1 MARISKPGLDYFPL
15 DVNFFQDRKVRRIS
29 NRHHAAGIAALTSL
43 LCLIYKEKGFYVA
56 WNQDTLFDIS
66 QEVCCEEEEMQAII
80 DDCLSVG
87 LFDTYIY
94 KEYGIL
100 TSQAIQEQYHK
111 IITDSRRKY
120 KLPLERFWLIK
131 EGEDGTE
138 NNSAEIRN
146 NINSK
151 GTEVYEAES
160 HIVGA
165 EVNAIKT
172 RINITATEVTKTKTG
187 IGTTGTNIHAAGTGI
202 NATKTVTDEAAM
214 KINAAKNREIAATI
228 PQTKQE
234 TDTEIE
240 SKSETDTEIKS
251 KPERERERDKERE
264 RQSKTE
270 NEWEKDREQ
279 PPVPS
284 NGVFQAA
291 PVAVKG
297 LSLEISSGKRGE
309 ENKEERRN
317 EGIDQKGETRYNGTQ
332 YERNQQEEAKHNGTQ
347 YERNQ
352 QEEAKYNGTQYE
364 RSQQEEA
371 KYNGTQYERNQ
382 QEEAKHNGTQYERNQ
397 QEEAKYNGTQ
407 YERSQQEEAKYN
419 GTQYER
425 NQQEEAKHNG
435 TQYERNQQEEAKH
448 NGTQYERSQQ
458 EEAPNENTASGGF
471 SESLLRLNMDAIG
484 IRNEPTVKAILA
496 LARRRKLGGPCGTLW
511 KVLSSEYRS
520 TLLKKNEPGDYIL
533 WALNHSAEF
542 EDTYNGILKKRVRG
556 R

>member
-131 EGEDGTE
+131 EEKDGTG
-138 NNSAEIRN
+138 NNSADIRS

-151 GTEVYEAES
+151 GTEVDEAENK
-160 HIVGA
+160 IVDAG
-165 EVNAIKT
+165 VNTTKT
-172 RINITATEVTKTKTG
+172 GVNITATEVTKTKPG
-187 IGTTGTNIHAAGTGI
+187 IGTTGTNIHAAGTDIHAAGTGI

-214 KINAAKNREIAATI
+214 KINAAKKREIAATI

-240 SKSETDTEIKS
+240 SKSETDTEIQSKPKREMENDI
-251 KPERERERDKERE
+251 KPEREKDKERE

-284 NGVFQAA
+284 NGVSQAA

-297 LSLEISSGKRGE
+297 LSLEISSGKREE

-317 EGIDQKGETRYNGTQ
+317 GGIDQKGEARYNGTQYERNQLEEPKHNGTQ
-332 YERNQQEEAKHNGTQ
+332 YERNQQEEPKHNGTQ

-352 QEEAKYNGTQYE
+352 QEEA
-364 RSQQEEA
+364 
-371 KYNGTQYERNQ
+371 
-382 QEEAKHNGTQYERNQ
+382 
-397 QEEAKYNGTQ
+397 
-407 YERSQQEEAKYN
+407 
-419 GTQYER
+419 
-425 NQQEEAKHNG
+425 
-435 TQYERNQQEEAKH
+435 
-448 NGTQYERSQQ
+448 
-458 EEAPNENTASGGF
+458 PNESIASGGF

-484 IRNEPTVKAILA
+484 IRNEQTVKGILA

-533 WALNHSAEF
+533 WALNHPAEF
-542 EDTYNGILKKRVRG
+542 EDTYTGILKKRVRG

>member
-43 LCLIYKEKGFYVA
+43 LCLIYKEKGFYIA

-172 RINITATEVTKTKTG
+172 GINITATEVTKTKTG
-187 IGTTGTNIHAAGTGI
+187 IDTTGINIHAAGTGI

-214 KINAAKNREIAATI
+214 KINAAKKREIAATI

-317 EGIDQKGETRYNGTQ
+317 EGIDQKGETRYNGIQ
-332 YERNQQEEAKHNGTQ
+332 YERNQLEEAKHNGTQ

-352 QEEAKYNGTQYE
+352 QEEAK
-364 RSQQEEA
+364 
-371 KYNGTQYERNQ
+371 
-382 QEEAKHNGTQYERNQ
+382 H
-397 QEEAKYNGTQ
+397 NGTQ

-458 EEAPNENTASGGF
+458 EEAPNESTASGGF

>member
-15 DVNFFQDRKVRRIS
+15 DVNFFQDRKVRRLS

-43 LCLIYKEKGFYVA
+43 LCLIYKEKGFYIA

-120 KLPLERFWLIK
+120 KLPLEQFWLIK

-151 GTEVYEAES
+151 GTEVDEAES

-172 RINITATEVTKTKTG
+172 GINITATEVTKTKTG
-187 IGTTGTNIHAAGTGI
+187 IDTTGTNIHAAGTGI
-202 NATKTVTDEAAM
+202 NATKTVTDESAM

-317 EGIDQKGETRYNGTQ
+317 EGIDQKGETRYNGIQ
-332 YERNQQEEAKHNGTQ
+332 YERNQLEEAKHNGTQ

-352 QEEAKYNGTQYE
+352 QEEAKHNGTQYE

-382 QEEAKHNGTQYERNQ
+382 QEEAKHNGTQYER
-397 QEEAKYNGTQ
+397 
-407 YERSQQEEAKYN
+407 
-419 GTQYER
+419 
-425 NQQEEAKHNG
+425 
-435 TQYERNQQEEAKH
+435 
-448 NGTQYERSQQ
+448 SQQ
-458 EEAPNENTASGGF
+458 EEAPNESTASGGF

>member
-1 MARISKPGLDYFPL
+1 
-15 DVNFFQDRKVRRIS
+15 
-29 NRHHAAGIAALTSL
+29 
-43 LCLIYKEKGFYVA
+43 
-56 WNQDTLFDIS
+56 
-66 QEVCCEEEEMQAII
+66 MQAII

-120 KLPLERFWLIK
+120 KLPLEQFWLIK

-151 GTEVYEAES
+151 GTEVDEAES

-172 RINITATEVTKTKTG
+172 GINITATEVTKTKTG
-187 IGTTGTNIHAAGTGI
+187 IDTTGTNIHAAGTGI
-202 NATKTVTDEAAM
+202 NATKTVTDESAM

-317 EGIDQKGETRYNGTQ
+317 EGIDQKGETRYNGIQ
-332 YERNQQEEAKHNGTQ
+332 YERNQLEEAKHNGTQ

-352 QEEAKYNGTQYE
+352 QEEAKHNGTQYE

-382 QEEAKHNGTQYERNQ
+382 QEEAKHNGTQYER
-397 QEEAKYNGTQ
+397 
-407 YERSQQEEAKYN
+407 
-419 GTQYER
+419 
-425 NQQEEAKHNG
+425 
-435 TQYERNQQEEAKH
+435 
-448 NGTQYERSQQ
+448 SQQ
-458 EEAPNENTASGGF
+458 EEAPNESTASGGF

>member
-43 LCLIYKEKGFYVA
+43 LCLIYKEKGFYIA

-120 KLPLERFWLIK
+120 KLPLEQFWLIK

-172 RINITATEVTKTKTG
+172 GINITATEVTKTKTG
-187 IGTTGTNIHAAGTGI
+187 IDTTGTNIHAAGTGI

-214 KINAAKNREIAATI
+214 KINAAKKREIAATI

-251 KPERERERDKERE
+251 KPERERDKERE

-317 EGIDQKGETRYNGTQ
+317 EGIDQKGETRYNGIQ
-332 YERNQQEEAKHNGTQ
+332 YERNQL
-347 YERNQ
+347 
-352 QEEAKYNGTQYE
+352 EEAKYNGTQYE
-364 RSQQEEA
+364 RS
-371 KYNGTQYERNQ
+371 
-382 QEEAKHNGTQYERNQ
+382 
-397 QEEAKYNGTQ
+397 
-407 YERSQQEEAKYN
+407 
-419 GTQYER
+419 
-425 NQQEEAKHNG
+425 
-435 TQYERNQQEEAKH
+435 QQEEAKH

-458 EEAPNENTASGGF
+458 EEAPNESTASGGF

>member
-131 EGEDGTE
+131 EGEDGTG

-172 RINITATEVTKTKTG
+172 GINITATEVTKTKTG

-347 YERNQ
+347 YER
-352 QEEAKYNGTQYE
+352 
-364 RSQQEEA
+364 
-371 KYNGTQYERNQ
+371 
-382 QEEAKHNGTQYERNQ
+382 
-397 QEEAKYNGTQ
+397 
-407 YERSQQEEAKYN
+407 
-419 GTQYER
+419 
-425 NQQEEAKHNG
+425 
-435 TQYERNQQEEAKH
+435 
-448 NGTQYERSQQ
+448 SQQ

>member
-131 EGEDGTE
+131 EEKDGTG
-138 NNSAEIRN
+138 NNSADIRS

-151 GTEVYEAES
+151 GTEVDEAENK
-160 HIVGA
+160 IVDAG
-165 EVNAIKT
+165 VNTTKT
-172 RINITATEVTKTKTG
+172 GVNITATEVTKTKPG
-187 IGTTGTNIHAAGTGI
+187 IGTTGTNIHAAGTDIHAVGTDIHAAGTGI
-202 NATKTVTDEAAM
+202 NATKTVTDGAAM

-240 SKSETDTEIKS
+240 SKSETDTEIQSKPKREMENDI
-251 KPERERERDKERE
+251 KPEREKDKERE

-284 NGVFQAA
+284 NGVSQAA

-297 LSLEISSGKRGE
+297 LSLEISSGKREE

-317 EGIDQKGETRYNGTQ
+317 GGIDQKGEARYNGTQYERNQLEEPKHNGTQ
-332 YERNQQEEAKHNGTQ
+332 YERNQQEEPKHNGTQYERNQQEEPKHNGTQ

-352 QEEAKYNGTQYE
+352 QEEA
-364 RSQQEEA
+364 
-371 KYNGTQYERNQ
+371 
-382 QEEAKHNGTQYERNQ
+382 
-397 QEEAKYNGTQ
+397 
-407 YERSQQEEAKYN
+407 
-419 GTQYER
+419 
-425 NQQEEAKHNG
+425 
-435 TQYERNQQEEAKH
+435 
-448 NGTQYERSQQ
+448 
-458 EEAPNENTASGGF
+458 PNESIASGGF

-484 IRNEPTVKAILA
+484 IRNEQTVKGILA

-533 WALNHSAEF
+533 WALNHPAEF
-542 EDTYNGILKKRVRG
+542 EDTYTGILKKRVRG

>member
-172 RINITATEVTKTKTG
+172 GINITATEVTKTKTG

-251 KPERERERDKERE
+251 KPERERDKERE

-317 EGIDQKGETRYNGTQ
+317 EGIDQKGETRYNGIQYERNQLEEAKYNGTQ
-332 YERNQQEEAKHNGTQ
+332 YERNQQEEAKYNGTQYERSQQEEAKHNGTQ

-364 RSQQEEA
+364 RSQQE
-371 KYNGTQYERNQ
+371 K
-382 QEEAKHNGTQYERNQ
+382 
-397 QEEAKYNGTQ
+397 
-407 YERSQQEEAKYN
+407 
-419 GTQYER
+419 
-425 NQQEEAKHNG
+425 
-435 TQYERNQQEEAKH
+435 
-448 NGTQYERSQQ
+448 
-458 EEAPNENTASGGF
+458 APNESTASGGF

>member
-15 DVNFFQDRKVRRIS
+15 DVNFFQDRKVHRIS

-131 EGEDGTE
+131 EEKDGTG
-138 NNSAEIRN
+138 NNSADIRS

-151 GTEVYEAES
+151 GTEVDEAENK
-160 HIVGA
+160 IVDAG
-165 EVNAIKT
+165 VNTTKT
-172 RINITATEVTKTKTG
+172 GVNITATEVTKTKPG
-187 IGTTGTNIHAAGTGI
+187 IGTTGTNIHAAGTDIHAAGTGI
-202 NATKTVTDEAAM
+202 NATKTVTDGAAM

-240 SKSETDTEIKS
+240 SKSETDTEIQSKPKREMENDI
-251 KPERERERDKERE
+251 KPEREKDKERE

-284 NGVFQAA
+284 NGVSQAA

-297 LSLEISSGKRGE
+297 LSLEISSGKREE

-317 EGIDQKGETRYNGTQ
+317 GGIDQKGEARYNGTQ
-332 YERNQQEEAKHNGTQ
+332 YERNQLEEPKHNGTQ

-352 QEEAKYNGTQYE
+352 QEEA
-364 RSQQEEA
+364 
-371 KYNGTQYERNQ
+371 
-382 QEEAKHNGTQYERNQ
+382 
-397 QEEAKYNGTQ
+397 
-407 YERSQQEEAKYN
+407 
-419 GTQYER
+419 
-425 NQQEEAKHNG
+425 
-435 TQYERNQQEEAKH
+435 
-448 NGTQYERSQQ
+448 
-458 EEAPNENTASGGF
+458 PNESIASGGF

-484 IRNEPTVKAILA
+484 IRNEQTVKGILA

-533 WALNHSAEF
+533 WALNHPAEF
-542 EDTYNGILKKRVRG
+542 EDTYTGILKKRVRG

>member
-43 LCLIYKEKGFYVA
+43 LCLIYKEKGFYIA

-120 KLPLERFWLIK
+120 KLPLEQFWLIK

-151 GTEVYEAES
+151 GTEVDEAES

-172 RINITATEVTKTKTG
+172 GINITATEVTKTKTG
-187 IGTTGTNIHAAGTGI
+187 IDTTGTNIHAAGTGI

-214 KINAAKNREIAATI
+214 KINAAKKREIAATI

-251 KPERERERDKERE
+251 KPERERDKERE

-332 YERNQQEEAKHNGTQ
+332 YERNQL
-347 YERNQ
+347 
-352 QEEAKYNGTQYE
+352 EEAKYNGTQYE
-364 RSQQEEA
+364 RSQLEEA
-371 KYNGTQYERNQ
+371 KYNGTQYERSQ

-407 YERSQQEEAKYN
+407 YERSQQEEA
-419 GTQYER
+419 
-425 NQQEEAKHNG
+425 
-435 TQYERNQQEEAKH
+435 
-448 NGTQYERSQQ
+448 
-458 EEAPNENTASGGF
+458 PNESTASGGF

>member
-43 LCLIYKEKGFYVA
+43 LCLIYKEKGFYIA

-120 KLPLERFWLIK
+120 KLPLEQFWLIK

-172 RINITATEVTKTKTG
+172 GINITATEVTKTKTG
-187 IGTTGTNIHAAGTGI
+187 IDTTGTNIHAAGTGI

-214 KINAAKNREIAATI
+214 KINAAKKREIAATI

-251 KPERERERDKERE
+251 KPERERDKERE

-297 LSLEISSGKRGE
+297 LSLEISSRKRGE

-317 EGIDQKGETRYNGTQ
+317 EGIDQKGETRYNGIQ
-332 YERNQQEEAKHNGTQ
+332 YERNQLEEAKHNGTQ

-352 QEEAKYNGTQYE
+352 QEEAKHNGTQYE

-382 QEEAKHNGTQYERNQ
+382 QEEAKHNGTQYER
-397 QEEAKYNGTQ
+397 
-407 YERSQQEEAKYN
+407 
-419 GTQYER
+419 
-425 NQQEEAKHNG
+425 
-435 TQYERNQQEEAKH
+435 
-448 NGTQYERSQQ
+448 SQQ
-458 EEAPNENTASGGF
+458 EEAPNESTASGGF

>member
-29 NRHHAAGIAALTSL
+29 NRHHAAGIAALTSP

-131 EGEDGTE
+131 EEKDGTG
-138 NNSAEIRN
+138 NNSADIRS

-151 GTEVYEAES
+151 GTEVDEAENK
-160 HIVGA
+160 IVDAG
-165 EVNAIKT
+165 VNTTKT
-172 RINITATEVTKTKTG
+172 GVNITATEVTKTKPG
-187 IGTTGTNIHAAGTGI
+187 IGTTGTNIHAAGTDIHAAGTGI
-202 NATKTVTDEAAM
+202 NATKTVTDGAAM

-240 SKSETDTEIKS
+240 SKSETDTEIQSKPKREMENDI
-251 KPERERERDKERE
+251 KPEREKDKERE

-284 NGVFQAA
+284 NGVSQAA

-297 LSLEISSGKRGE
+297 LSLEISSGKREE

-317 EGIDQKGETRYNGTQ
+317 GGIDQKGEARYNGTQYERNQLEEPKHNGTQ
-332 YERNQQEEAKHNGTQ
+332 YERNQQEEPKHNGTQ

-352 QEEAKYNGTQYE
+352 QEEA
-364 RSQQEEA
+364 
-371 KYNGTQYERNQ
+371 
-382 QEEAKHNGTQYERNQ
+382 
-397 QEEAKYNGTQ
+397 
-407 YERSQQEEAKYN
+407 
-419 GTQYER
+419 
-425 NQQEEAKHNG
+425 
-435 TQYERNQQEEAKH
+435 
-448 NGTQYERSQQ
+448 
-458 EEAPNENTASGGF
+458 PNESIASGGF

-484 IRNEPTVKAILA
+484 IRNEQTVKGILA

-533 WALNHSAEF
+533 WALNHPAEF
-542 EDTYNGILKKRVRG
+542 EDTYTGILKKRVRG

>member
-1 MARISKPGLDYFPL
+1 MARISKSGLDYFPL
-15 DVNFFQDRKVRRIS
+15 DVNFLQDRKVRRIS
-29 NRHHAAGIAALTSL
+29 SRHHAAGIAALTSL
-43 LCLIYKEKGFYVA
+43 FCLIYKEKGFYVA

-214 KINAAKNREIAATI
+214 KINAAKKREIAATI

-317 EGIDQKGETRYNGTQ
+317 EGIDQKGETRYNGTH

-371 KYNGTQYERNQ
+371 
-382 QEEAKHNGTQYERNQ
+382 
-397 QEEAKYNGTQ
+397 
-407 YERSQQEEAKYN
+407 
-419 GTQYER
+419 
-425 NQQEEAKHNG
+425 
-435 TQYERNQQEEAKH
+435 
-448 NGTQYERSQQ
+448 
-458 EEAPNENTASGGF
+458 PNESTASGGF

>member
-120 KLPLERFWLIK
+120 KLPLEQFWLIK

-172 RINITATEVTKTKTG
+172 GINITATEVTKTKTG
-187 IGTTGTNIHAAGTGI
+187 IDTTGTNIHAAGTGI

-214 KINAAKNREIAATI
+214 KINAAKKREIAATI

-251 KPERERERDKERE
+251 KPERERERERDKERE

-317 EGIDQKGETRYNGTQ
+317 EGIDQKGETRYNGIQ
-332 YERNQQEEAKHNGTQ
+332 YERNQL
-347 YERNQ
+347 
-352 QEEAKYNGTQYE
+352 
-364 RSQQEEA
+364 
-371 KYNGTQYERNQ
+371 
-382 QEEAKHNGTQYERNQ
+382 
-397 QEEAKYNGTQ
+397 
-407 YERSQQEEAKYN
+407 
-419 GTQYER
+419 
-425 NQQEEAKHNG
+425 
-435 TQYERNQQEEAKH
+435 EEAKH

-458 EEAPNENTASGGF
+458 EEAPNESTASGGF

>member
-43 LCLIYKEKGFYVA
+43 LCLIYKEKGFYIA

-120 KLPLERFWLIK
+120 KLPLEQFWLIK

-364 RSQQEEA
+364 R
-371 KYNGTQYERNQ
+371 
-382 QEEAKHNGTQYERNQ
+382 
-397 QEEAKYNGTQ
+397 
-407 YERSQQEEAKYN
+407 
-419 GTQYER
+419 

-458 EEAPNENTASGGF
+458 EEAPNESTASGGF

>member
-94 KEYGIL
+94 KDYGIL

-172 RINITATEVTKTKTG
+172 GINITATEVTKTKTG

-347 YERNQ
+347 YER
-352 QEEAKYNGTQYE
+352 
-364 RSQQEEA
+364 
-371 KYNGTQYERNQ
+371 
-382 QEEAKHNGTQYERNQ
+382 
-397 QEEAKYNGTQ
+397 
-407 YERSQQEEAKYN
+407 
-419 GTQYER
+419 
-425 NQQEEAKHNG
+425 
-435 TQYERNQQEEAKH
+435 
-448 NGTQYERSQQ
+448 SQQ

>member
-131 EGEDGTE
+131 EEKDGTG
-138 NNSAEIRN
+138 NNSADIRS

-151 GTEVYEAES
+151 GTEVDEAENK
-160 HIVGA
+160 IVDAG
-165 EVNAIKT
+165 VNTTKT
-172 RINITATEVTKTKTG
+172 GVNITATEVTKTKPG
-187 IGTTGTNIHAAGTGI
+187 IGTTGTNIHAAGTDIHAAGTGI
-202 NATKTVTDEAAM
+202 NATKTVTDGAAM

-240 SKSETDTEIKS
+240 SKSETDTEIQSKPKREMENDI
-251 KPERERERDKERE
+251 KPEREKDKERE

-284 NGVFQAA
+284 NGVSQAA

-297 LSLEISSGKRGE
+297 LSLEISSGKREE

-317 EGIDQKGETRYNGTQ
+317 GGIDQKGEAR
-332 YERNQQEEAKHNGTQ
+332 
-347 YERNQ
+347 
-352 QEEAKYNGTQYE
+352 YNGTQYE
-364 RSQQEEA
+364 RSQQEEP
-371 KYNGTQYERNQ
+371 KHNGAQYERNQ
-382 QEEAKHNGTQYERNQ
+382 QEEA
-397 QEEAKYNGTQ
+397 
-407 YERSQQEEAKYN
+407 
-419 GTQYER
+419 
-425 NQQEEAKHNG
+425 
-435 TQYERNQQEEAKH
+435 
-448 NGTQYERSQQ
+448 
-458 EEAPNENTASGGF
+458 PNESIASGGF

-484 IRNEPTVKAILA
+484 IRNEQTVKGILA

-533 WALNHSAEF
+533 WALNHPAEF
-542 EDTYNGILKKRVRG
+542 EDTYTGILKKRVRG

>member
-43 LCLIYKEKGFYVA
+43 LCLIYKEKGFYIA

-172 RINITATEVTKTKTG
+172 GINITATEVTKTKTG
-187 IGTTGTNIHAAGTGI
+187 IDTTGTNIHAAGTGI
-202 NATKTVTDEAAM
+202 NATKTVTDESAM

-317 EGIDQKGETRYNGTQ
+317 EGIDQKGETRYNGIQ
-332 YERNQQEEAKHNGTQ
+332 YERNQL
-347 YERNQ
+347 
-352 QEEAKYNGTQYE
+352 EEAKYNGTQYE

-371 KYNGTQYERNQ
+371 K
-382 QEEAKHNGTQYERNQ
+382 H
-397 QEEAKYNGTQ
+397 NGTQ
-407 YERSQQEEAKYN
+407 YERSQQEEAKHN

-458 EEAPNENTASGGF
+458 EEAPNESTASGGF

>member
-120 KLPLERFWLIK
+120 KLPLEQFWLIK

-172 RINITATEVTKTKTG
+172 GINITATEVTKTKTG

-202 NATKTVTDEAAM
+202 NVTKTVTDEAAM

-251 KPERERERDKERE
+251 KPERERERERDKERE

-317 EGIDQKGETRYNGTQ
+317 EGIDQKGETRYNGIQ
-332 YERNQQEEAKHNGTQ
+332 YERNQLKEAKHNGTQ

-371 KYNGTQYERNQ
+371 K
-382 QEEAKHNGTQYERNQ
+382 H
-397 QEEAKYNGTQ
+397 
-407 YERSQQEEAKYN
+407 N

-458 EEAPNENTASGGF
+458 EEAPNESTASGGF

>member
-43 LCLIYKEKGFYVA
+43 LCLIYKEKGFYIA

-120 KLPLERFWLIK
+120 KLPLEQFWLIK

-151 GTEVYEAES
+151 GTEVDEAES

-172 RINITATEVTKTKTG
+172 GINITATEVTKTKTG
-187 IGTTGTNIHAAGTGI
+187 IDTTGTNIHAAGTGI
-202 NATKTVTDEAAM
+202 NATKTVTDESAM

-317 EGIDQKGETRYNGTQ
+317 EEIDQKGETRYNGIQ
-332 YERNQQEEAKHNGTQ
+332 YERNQL
-347 YERNQ
+347 
-352 QEEAKYNGTQYE
+352 EEAKYNGTQYE
-364 RSQQEEA
+364 RS
-371 KYNGTQYERNQ
+371 
-382 QEEAKHNGTQYERNQ
+382 
-397 QEEAKYNGTQ
+397 
-407 YERSQQEEAKYN
+407 
-419 GTQYER
+419 
-425 NQQEEAKHNG
+425 
-435 TQYERNQQEEAKH
+435 QQEEAKH

-458 EEAPNENTASGGF
+458 EEAPNESTASGGF

-484 IRNEPTVKAILA
+484 IRNEPTMKAILA

>member
-120 KLPLERFWLIK
+120 KLPLEQFWLIK

-172 RINITATEVTKTKTG
+172 GINITATEVTKTKTG

-202 NATKTVTDEAAM
+202 NVTKTVTDEAAM

-270 NEWEKDREQ
+270 NEWEKDRKQ

-317 EGIDQKGETRYNGTQ
+317 EGIDQKGETRYNGIQ
-332 YERNQQEEAKHNGTQ
+332 YERNQL
-347 YERNQ
+347 
-352 QEEAKYNGTQYE
+352 
-364 RSQQEEA
+364 
-371 KYNGTQYERNQ
+371 
-382 QEEAKHNGTQYERNQ
+382 
-397 QEEAKYNGTQ
+397 
-407 YERSQQEEAKYN
+407 
-419 GTQYER
+419 
-425 NQQEEAKHNG
+425 
-435 TQYERNQQEEAKH
+435 EEAKH

-458 EEAPNENTASGGF
+458 EEAPNESTASGGF

>member
-120 KLPLERFWLIK
+120 KLPLEQFWLIK

-172 RINITATEVTKTKTG
+172 GINITATEVTKTKTG

-202 NATKTVTDEAAM
+202 NATKTVTDESAM
-214 KINAAKNREIAATI
+214 KINAAKKREIAATI

-317 EGIDQKGETRYNGTQ
+317 EGIDQKGETRYNGIQ
-332 YERNQQEEAKHNGTQ
+332 YERNQL
-347 YERNQ
+347 
-352 QEEAKYNGTQYE
+352 
-364 RSQQEEA
+364 
-371 KYNGTQYERNQ
+371 
-382 QEEAKHNGTQYERNQ
+382 
-397 QEEAKYNGTQ
+397 
-407 YERSQQEEAKYN
+407 
-419 GTQYER
+419 
-425 NQQEEAKHNG
+425 
-435 TQYERNQQEEAKH
+435 EEAKH

-458 EEAPNENTASGGF
+458 EEAPNESTASGGF

>member
-120 KLPLERFWLIK
+120 KLPLEQFWLIK

-151 GTEVYEAES
+151 GTEVDEAES

-172 RINITATEVTKTKTG
+172 GINITATEVTKTKTG
-187 IGTTGTNIHAAGTGI
+187 IDTTGTNIHAAGTGI

-251 KPERERERDKERE
+251 KPERERERERDKERE

-317 EGIDQKGETRYNGTQ
+317 EEIDQKGETRYNGIQ
-332 YERNQQEEAKHNGTQ
+332 YERNQL
-347 YERNQ
+347 
-352 QEEAKYNGTQYE
+352 EEAKYNGTQYE
-364 RSQQEEA
+364 RSQL
-371 KYNGTQYERNQ
+371 
-382 QEEAKHNGTQYERNQ
+382 
-397 QEEAKYNGTQ
+397 
-407 YERSQQEEAKYN
+407 
-419 GTQYER
+419 
-425 NQQEEAKHNG
+425 
-435 TQYERNQQEEAKH
+435 
-448 NGTQYERSQQ
+448 

>member
-131 EGEDGTE
+131 EEEDGTG
-138 NNSAEIRN
+138 NNSVEIRS
-146 NINSK
+146 NINIK
-151 GTEVYEAES
+151 GTEVDEAES
-160 HIVGA
+160 NIVGA

-172 RINITATEVTKTKTG
+172 GVNIAATEVTKTKTG
-187 IGTTGTNIHAAGTGI
+187 IGTTGTDIYAAGTGI
-202 NATKTVTDEAAM
+202 NATKTVTDGAAM

-240 SKSETDTEIKS
+240 SKSETDTEIQSKPKREMENDI
-251 KPERERERDKERE
+251 KPEREKDKERE
-264 RQSKTE
+264 RQSKTG

-297 LSLEISSGKRGE
+297 LSLEISSGKREE

-317 EGIDQKGETRYNGTQ
+317 EGIDQ
-332 YERNQQEEAKHNGTQ
+332 QEEA
-347 YERNQ
+347 R
-352 QEEAKYNGTQYE
+352 
-364 RSQQEEA
+364 
-371 KYNGTQYERNQ
+371 
-382 QEEAKHNGTQYERNQ
+382 
-397 QEEAKYNGTQ
+397 
-407 YERSQQEEAKYN
+407 
-419 GTQYER
+419 
-425 NQQEEAKHNG
+425 
-435 TQYERNQQEEAKH
+435 H

-458 EEAPNENTASGGF
+458 EEAPNESIASGGF

-484 IRNEPTVKAILA
+484 IRNEQTVKAILA

-533 WALNHSAEF
+533 WALNHPAEF
-542 EDTYNGILKKRVRG
+542 EDTYTGILKKRVRG

>member
-120 KLPLERFWLIK
+120 KLPLEQFWLIK

-172 RINITATEVTKTKTG
+172 GINITATEVTKTKTG
-187 IGTTGTNIHAAGTGI
+187 IDTTGTNIHAAGTGI

-251 KPERERERDKERE
+251 KPERERDKERE

-317 EGIDQKGETRYNGTQ
+317 EGIDQKGETRYNGIQ
-332 YERNQQEEAKHNGTQ
+332 YERNQL
-347 YERNQ
+347 
-352 QEEAKYNGTQYE
+352 
-364 RSQQEEA
+364 
-371 KYNGTQYERNQ
+371 
-382 QEEAKHNGTQYERNQ
+382 
-397 QEEAKYNGTQ
+397 
-407 YERSQQEEAKYN
+407 EEAKYN

-448 NGTQYERSQQ
+448 NGTQYERNQQEEAKHNGTQYERNQQEEAKHNGTQYERNQQEEAKHNGTQYERNQQEEAKHNGTQYERNQQ
-458 EEAPNENTASGGF
+458 EEAPNESTASGGF

>member
-120 KLPLERFWLIK
+120 KLPLEQFWLIK

-151 GTEVYEAES
+151 GTEVDEAES

-172 RINITATEVTKTKTG
+172 GINITATEVTKTKTG
-187 IGTTGTNIHAAGTGI
+187 IDTTGTNIHAAGTGI
-202 NATKTVTDEAAM
+202 NATKTVTDESAM

-352 QEEAKYNGTQYE
+352 QEEAK
-364 RSQQEEA
+364 
-371 KYNGTQYERNQ
+371 
-382 QEEAKHNGTQYERNQ
+382 
-397 QEEAKYNGTQ
+397 
-407 YERSQQEEAKYN
+407 
-419 GTQYER
+419 
-425 NQQEEAKHNG
+425 
-435 TQYERNQQEEAKH
+435 H

-496 LARRRKLGGPCGTLW
+496 LARRRNLGGPCGTLW

>member
-120 KLPLERFWLIK
+120 KLPLEQFWLIK

-172 RINITATEVTKTKTG
+172 GINITATEVTKTKTG
-187 IGTTGTNIHAAGTGI
+187 IDTTGTNIHAAGTGI

-251 KPERERERDKERE
+251 KPERERDKERE

-279 PPVPS
+279 PPVPA

-347 YERNQ
+347 YER
-352 QEEAKYNGTQYE
+352 
-364 RSQQEEA
+364 
-371 KYNGTQYERNQ
+371 
-382 QEEAKHNGTQYERNQ
+382 
-397 QEEAKYNGTQ
+397 
-407 YERSQQEEAKYN
+407 
-419 GTQYER
+419 
-425 NQQEEAKHNG
+425 
-435 TQYERNQQEEAKH
+435 
-448 NGTQYERSQQ
+448 SQQ
-458 EEAPNENTASGGF
+458 EEAPNESTASGGF

>member
-15 DVNFFQDRKVRRIS
+15 DVNFFQNRKVRRIS

-347 YERNQ
+347 YER
-352 QEEAKYNGTQYE
+352 
-364 RSQQEEA
+364 
-371 KYNGTQYERNQ
+371 
-382 QEEAKHNGTQYERNQ
+382 
-397 QEEAKYNGTQ
+397 
-407 YERSQQEEAKYN
+407 
-419 GTQYER
+419 
-425 NQQEEAKHNG
+425 
-435 TQYERNQQEEAKH
+435 
-448 NGTQYERSQQ
+448 SQQ
-458 EEAPNENTASGGF
+458 EEAPNESTASGGF

>member
-120 KLPLERFWLIK
+120 KLPLEQFWLIK

-172 RINITATEVTKTKTG
+172 GINITATEVTKTKTG

-214 KINAAKNREIAATI
+214 KINAAKKREIAATI

-251 KPERERERDKERE
+251 KPERERDKERE

-279 PPVPS
+279 LPVPS

-317 EGIDQKGETRYNGTQ
+317 EGIDQKGETRYNGIQ
-332 YERNQQEEAKHNGTQ
+332 YERNQLEEAKYNGTQ

-364 RSQQEEA
+364 RSQQE
-371 KYNGTQYERNQ
+371 K
-382 QEEAKHNGTQYERNQ
+382 
-397 QEEAKYNGTQ
+397 
-407 YERSQQEEAKYN
+407 
-419 GTQYER
+419 
-425 NQQEEAKHNG
+425 
-435 TQYERNQQEEAKH
+435 
-448 NGTQYERSQQ
+448 
-458 EEAPNENTASGGF
+458 APNESTASGGF

>member
-43 LCLIYKEKGFYVA
+43 LCLIYKEKGFYIA

-120 KLPLERFWLIK
+120 KLPLEQFWLIK

-172 RINITATEVTKTKTG
+172 GINITATEVTKTKTG
-187 IGTTGTNIHAAGTGI
+187 IDTTGTNIHAAGTGI

-214 KINAAKNREIAATI
+214 KINAAKKREIAATI

-309 ENKEERRN
+309 ENKDERRN
-317 EGIDQKGETRYNGTQ
+317 EGIDQKGETRYNGIQ
-332 YERNQQEEAKHNGTQ
+332 YERNQLEEAKHNGTQ

-352 QEEAKYNGTQYE
+352 QEEAKHNGTQYE

-382 QEEAKHNGTQYERNQ
+382 QEEAKHNGTQYER
-397 QEEAKYNGTQ
+397 
-407 YERSQQEEAKYN
+407 
-419 GTQYER
+419 
-425 NQQEEAKHNG
+425 
-435 TQYERNQQEEAKH
+435 
-448 NGTQYERSQQ
+448 SQQ
-458 EEAPNENTASGGF
+458 EEAPNESTASGGF

>member
-131 EGEDGTE
+131 EEKDGTG
-138 NNSAEIRN
+138 NNSADIRS

-151 GTEVYEAES
+151 GTEVDEAENK
-160 HIVGA
+160 IVDAG
-165 EVNAIKT
+165 VNTTKT
-172 RINITATEVTKTKTG
+172 GVNITATEVTKTKPG
-187 IGTTGTNIHAAGTGI
+187 IGTTGTNIHAAGTDIHAAGTGI
-202 NATKTVTDEAAM
+202 NATKTVTDGAAM

-317 EGIDQKGETRYNGTQ
+317 EGIDQKGETRYNGIQ
-332 YERNQQEEAKHNGTQ
+332 YERNQLEEAKHNGTQ

-352 QEEAKYNGTQYE
+352 QEEAKHNGTQYE

-382 QEEAKHNGTQYERNQ
+382 QEEAKHNGTQYER
-397 QEEAKYNGTQ
+397 
-407 YERSQQEEAKYN
+407 
-419 GTQYER
+419 
-425 NQQEEAKHNG
+425 
-435 TQYERNQQEEAKH
+435 
-448 NGTQYERSQQ
+448 SQQ
-458 EEAPNENTASGGF
+458 EEAPNESTASGGF

>member
-120 KLPLERFWLIK
+120 KLPLEQFWLIK
-131 EGEDGTE
+131 EEKDGTG
-138 NNSAEIRN
+138 NNSADIRS

-151 GTEVYEAES
+151 GTEVDEAENK
-160 HIVGA
+160 IVDAG
-165 EVNAIKT
+165 VNTTKT
-172 RINITATEVTKTKTG
+172 GVNITATEVTKTKTG
-187 IGTTGTNIHAAGTGI
+187 IDTTGTNIHAAGTGI
-202 NATKTVTDEAAM
+202 NATKTVTDESAM

-240 SKSETDTEIKS
+240 SKSETDTEIQSKPKREMENDI
-251 KPERERERDKERE
+251 KPEREKDKERE

-297 LSLEISSGKRGE
+297 LSLEISSGKREE

-317 EGIDQKGETRYNGTQ
+317 GGIDQKGEARYNGTQYERNQLEEPKHNGTQ
-332 YERNQQEEAKHNGTQ
+332 YERNQQEEPKHNGTQ

-352 QEEAKYNGTQYE
+352 QEEA
-364 RSQQEEA
+364 
-371 KYNGTQYERNQ
+371 
-382 QEEAKHNGTQYERNQ
+382 
-397 QEEAKYNGTQ
+397 
-407 YERSQQEEAKYN
+407 
-419 GTQYER
+419 
-425 NQQEEAKHNG
+425 
-435 TQYERNQQEEAKH
+435 
-448 NGTQYERSQQ
+448 
-458 EEAPNENTASGGF
+458 PNESIASGGF

-484 IRNEPTVKAILA
+484 IRNEQTVKGILA

>member
-317 EGIDQKGETRYNGTQ
+317 EGIDQK
-332 YERNQQEEAKHNGTQ
+332 
-347 YERNQ
+347 
-352 QEEAKYNGTQYE
+352 
-364 RSQQEEA
+364 
-371 KYNGTQYERNQ
+371 
-382 QEEAKHNGTQYERNQ
+382 
-397 QEEAKYNGTQ
+397 
-407 YERSQQEEAKYN
+407 
-419 GTQYER
+419 
-425 NQQEEAKHNG
+425 EEAKHNG

-458 EEAPNENTASGGF
+458 EEAPNESTASGGF

>member
-43 LCLIYKEKGFYVA
+43 LCLIYKAKGFYIA

-120 KLPLERFWLIK
+120 KLPLEQFWLIK

-172 RINITATEVTKTKTG
+172 GINITATEVTKTKTG
-187 IGTTGTNIHAAGTGI
+187 IDTTGTNIHAAGTGI

-214 KINAAKNREIAATI
+214 KINAAKKREIAATI

-251 KPERERERDKERE
+251 KPERERDKERE

-317 EGIDQKGETRYNGTQ
+317 EGIDQKGETRYNGIQ
-332 YERNQQEEAKHNGTQ
+332 YERNQL
-347 YERNQ
+347 
-352 QEEAKYNGTQYE
+352 
-364 RSQQEEA
+364 
-371 KYNGTQYERNQ
+371 
-382 QEEAKHNGTQYERNQ
+382 
-397 QEEAKYNGTQ
+397 
-407 YERSQQEEAKYN
+407 
-419 GTQYER
+419 
-425 NQQEEAKHNG
+425 EEAKHNG

-458 EEAPNENTASGGF
+458 EEAPNESTASGGF

>member
-43 LCLIYKEKGFYVA
+43 LCLIYKEKGFYIA

-120 KLPLERFWLIK
+120 KLPLEQFWLIK

-151 GTEVYEAES
+151 GTEVDEAES

-172 RINITATEVTKTKTG
+172 GINITATEVTKTKTG

-202 NATKTVTDEAAM
+202 NATKTVTDESAM

-347 YERNQ
+347 YER
-352 QEEAKYNGTQYE
+352 
-364 RSQQEEA
+364 SQQEEA
-371 KYNGTQYERNQ
+371 KY
-382 QEEAKHNGTQYERNQ
+382 
-397 QEEAKYNGTQ
+397 
-407 YERSQQEEAKYN
+407 
-419 GTQYER
+419 
-425 NQQEEAKHNG
+425 NG

-458 EEAPNENTASGGF
+458 EEAPNESTASGGF

>member
-120 KLPLERFWLIK
+120 KLPLEQFWLIK

-172 RINITATEVTKTKTG
+172 GINITATEVTKTKTG
-187 IGTTGTNIHAAGTGI
+187 IDTTGTNIHAAGTGI
-202 NATKTVTDEAAM
+202 NATKTVTDESAM

-352 QEEAKYNGTQYE
+352 QEEAK
-364 RSQQEEA
+364 
-371 KYNGTQYERNQ
+371 
-382 QEEAKHNGTQYERNQ
+382 
-397 QEEAKYNGTQ
+397 
-407 YERSQQEEAKYN
+407 
-419 GTQYER
+419 
-425 NQQEEAKHNG
+425 
-435 TQYERNQQEEAKH
+435 H

-458 EEAPNENTASGGF
+458 EEAPNESTASGGF

-496 LARRRKLGGPCGTLW
+496 LARRRNLGGPCGTLW